1 MDSCLLLLLNSYL
14 YPMESTRQKKVA
26 RQIQK
31 DVAEILLQKT
41 PSIAPG
47 ALISVSKV
55 RLSPDLSYAKVFLSV
70 FPLNDK
76 QAFLSAVGNHSAEVR
91 NELGRRVR
99 HQLRIVP
106 ELTFFIDDSVD
117 YAENIDRLLRGED
130 NNLSE

>member
-1 MDSCLLLLLNSYL
+1 
-14 YPMESTRQKKVA
+14 MESTRQKKVA

-70 FPLNDK
+70 FPLYDK

-130 NNLSE
+130 TNLSE

>member
-1 MDSCLLLLLNSYL
+1 
-14 YPMESTRQKKVA
+14 MESTRQKKVA

-41 PSIAPG
+41 SSIMPG

-55 RLSPDLSYAKVFLSV
+55 RMSPDLSYAKVFLSV
-70 FPLNDK
+70 FPLKDTV
-76 QAFLSAVGNHSAEVR
+76 AFLKSLRTYSSEIR
-91 NELGRRVR
+91 KDLGLRVR

-106 ELTFFIDDSVD
+106 ELTFYIDDSID

-130 NNLSE
+130 TNTTQ

>member
-1 MDSCLLLLLNSYL
+1 
-14 YPMESTRQKKVA
+14 MESTRQKKVA

-41 PSIAPG
+41 SSILPG

-70 FPLNDK
+70 FPLKDK
-76 QAFLSAVGNHSAEVR
+76 AAFLKSVGAHSSEIR

-106 ELTFFIDDSVD
+106 DLTFYIDDSLD
-117 YAENIDRLLRGED
+117 YAENIDRLLRGDDTNSPE
-130 NNLSE
+130 

>member
-1 MDSCLLLLLNSYL
+1 
-14 YPMESTRQKKVA
+14 MESTRQKKVA

-130 NNLSE
+130 TNLSE

>member
-1 MDSCLLLLLNSYL
+1 
-14 YPMESTRQKKVA
+14 MESTRQKKVA

-70 FPLNDK
+70 FPLPDK
-76 QAFLSAVGNHSAEVR
+76 STFLSSVNAHSAEIR

-106 ELTFFIDDSVD
+106 ELSFFIDDSVD

-130 NNLSE
+130 SNLPD